1 MPTQNVRIFRSIFHA
16 ITKDMLGSSILI
28 RLARACMRW
37 CACVMQVISFVS
49 DIRINR
55 ILDNGR
61 VSHEFIVQPTPKH
74 NAPYNK

>member
-37 CACVMQVISFVS
+37 CVISFVS